1 MEARTI
7 VGWLAQQTDKEA
19 LRAIRDAADRRLHEV
34 EHQDEYGAGTPQ
46 PGYKPVTVP
55 GAKRQP

>member
-7 VGWLAQQTDKEA
+7 VGWLAQQTDKET
-19 LRAIRDAADRRLHEV
+19 LRAVRDAADRRLHEV
-34 EHQDEYGAGTPQ
+34 EHQDNPPT
-46 PGYKPVTVP
+46 GYKPVIVP